1 MRDQLVAGPPTGD
14 TEDTAATRPLR
25 GRKHGRK
32 HSPDP
37 SPARAVDSAEAGRE
51 KKTERSSR
59 WPSARTT
66 FIAVLAAYVVLTA
79 AVVLGSPLDVIDR
92 AAAMSDLA
100 RRFPDAAPWVL
111 KYVVLGQRGPS
122 SHVAFVYLAWRAIRQ
137 RSWRPLVLLVTA
149 LTMLNLTV
157 GTVKIAIG
165 RLGPALTMRPRAVFD
180 GGDIFP
186 SGHTSNAVV
195 IFGVVAMVAVEHR
208 KAMVALAVTVATT
221 VGLSTIFLDTH
232 WVTDVLGGWFAG
244 ALVLLALPTTYARI
258 EQWALNVVRAASDS
272 RVTRAV
278 KEWFTPTLSPTPGA
292 TTSVTPSAGPT
303 PISSPIPSPRL
314 ATWQPSQPAHEAT
327 GDILIEDAMSR

>member
-1 MRDQLVAGPPTGD
+1 MMHDQLVADRPTEEP
-14 TEDTAATRPLR
+14 EDRSAKNLES
-25 GRKHGRK
+25 
-32 HSPDP
+32 SP
-37 SPARAVDSAEAGRE
+37 
-51 KKTERSSR
+51 SR
-59 WPSARTT
+59 WPSTRTT
-66 FIAVLAAYVVLTA
+66 FIAVLGAYIALTA

-100 RRFPDAAPWVL
+100 HRFPDAAPWVL
-111 KYVVLGQRGPS
+111 HYVVLGQRGPS
-122 SHVAFVYLAWRAIRQ
+122 SHVAFVYLAWRAVRQ

-165 RLGPALTMRPRAVFD
+165 RLGPALTMHPRAVFD

-244 ALVLLALPTTYARI
+244 ALVLLALPMTYARL
-258 EQWALNVVRAASDS
+258 EQLALRM
-272 RVTRAV
+272 TRTV
-278 KEWFTPTLSPTPGA
+278 KQWFR
-292 TTSVTPSAGPT
+292 
-303 PISSPIPSPRL
+303 PRPRP
-314 ATWQPSQPAHEAT
+314 ATWESVQHDVTSDLFT
-327 GDILIEDAMSR
+327 EDAMSR

>member
-1 MRDQLVAGPPTGD
+1 VADRPTERPPHDPRATSP
-14 TEDTAATRPLR
+14 ASSASSATRANTA
-25 GRKHGRK
+25 
-32 HSPDP
+32 S
-37 SPARAVDSAEAGRE
+37 RASTALSNTA
-51 KKTERSSR
+51 SR
-59 WPSARTT
+59 WPSVRAT
-66 FIAVLAAYVVLTA
+66 FVIVLAAYVVLTA

-100 RRFPDAAPWVL
+100 HRFPHAAPWVL
-111 KYVVLGQRGPS
+111 RYVMLGQRGPS
-122 SHVAFVYLAWRAIRQ
+122 SHVAFVYLVWRAIRQ

-165 RLGPALTMRPRAVFD
+165 RLGPSLTMHPRAVFD

-208 KAMVALAVTVATT
+208 RAMIALAVFVATT

-244 ALVLLALPTTYARI
+244 ALVLLALPVIYARL
-258 EQWALNVVRAASDS
+258 EQWAVRATRSVKDWL
-272 RVTRAV
+272 RVTLPVR
-278 KEWFTPTLSPTPGA
+278 EWLHH
-292 TTSVTPSAGPT
+292 
-303 PISSPIPSPRL
+303 RR
-314 ATWQPSQPAHEAT
+314 WQPVRRPARDAT
-327 GDILIEDAMSR
+327 SDMLTEDVMSR

>member
-1 MRDQLVAGPPTGD
+1 M
-14 TEDTAATRPLR
+14 
-25 GRKHGRK
+25 
-32 HSPDP
+32 
-37 SPARAVDSAEAGRE
+37 
-51 KKTERSSR
+51 
-59 WPSARTT
+59 RTT
-66 FIAVLAAYVVLTA
+66 FVIVLAAYVALTA

-100 RRFPDAAPWVL
+100 HRFPHAAPWVL
-111 KYVVLGQRGPS
+111 RYVMLGQRGPS
-122 SHVAFVYLAWRAIRQ
+122 SHVAFVYLVWRAIRQ

-165 RLGPALTMRPRAVFD
+165 RLGPSLTMHPRAVFD

-208 KAMVALAVTVATT
+208 RAMIALAVFVATT

-244 ALVLLALPTTYARI
+244 ALVLLALPVTYARL
-258 EQWALNVVRAASDS
+258 EQWAL
-272 RVTRAV
+272 RVTLFV
-278 KEWFTPTLSPTPGA
+278 KERLRLLLPVREWLHHRHWE
-292 TTSVTPSAGPT
+292 SA
-303 PISSPIPSPRL
+303 R
-314 ATWQPSQPAHEAT
+314 QPAHDVT
-327 GDILIEDAMSR
+327 PDMLTEDVMSR

>member
-1 MRDQLVAGPPTGD
+1 MPDQLVADRPTQE
-14 TEDTAATRPLR
+14 TEHRSA
-25 GRKHGRK
+25 KSSE
-32 HSPDP
+32 SP
-37 SPARAVDSAEAGRE
+37 
-51 KKTERSSR
+51 SSR
-59 WPSARTT
+59 WPSIRTT
-66 FIAVLAAYVVLTA
+66 FLVVLAAYVALTA
-79 AVVLGSPLDVIDR
+79 AVVVGSPLDVIDR

-100 RRFPDAAPWVL
+100 HRFPNAAPWVL

-149 LTMLNLTV
+149 LFMLNLTV

-165 RLGPALTMRPRAVFD
+165 RLGPALTTHPRAVFD

-221 VGLSTIFLDTH
+221 IGLSTIFLDTH

-244 ALVLLALPTTYARI
+244 ALVLLALPATYARL
-258 EQWALNVVRAASDS
+258 ERWALRLIHAIKEWFRPRSPSWQASQPSHEAASDL
-272 RVTRAV
+272 
-278 KEWFTPTLSPTPGA
+278 LS
-292 TTSVTPSAGPT
+292 
-303 PISSPIPSPRL
+303 
-314 ATWQPSQPAHEAT
+314 
-327 GDILIEDAMSR
+327 EDAMSR

>member
-1 MRDQLVAGPPTGD
+1 MRDQLVARRPTEE
-14 TEDTAATRPLR
+14 TEDRSAT
-25 GRKHGRK
+25 
-32 HSPDP
+32 
-37 SPARAVDSAEAGRE
+37 SPAQPLEQSH
-51 KKTERSSR
+51 ERDVESSDGASSERSSKQSSR
-59 WPSARTT
+59 WPSTRTT
-66 FIAVLAAYVVLTA
+66 FIVVLAAYVVLTA

-165 RLGPALTMRPRAVFD
+165 RLGPALTMHPRAVFD

-244 ALVLLALPTTYARI
+244 ALVLLALPTTYARL
-258 EQWALNVVRAASDS
+258 EQWASH
-272 RVTRAV
+272 VTRIVKGAPATRAI
-278 KEWFTPTLSPTPGA
+278 KEWFTPRPRPASWDPRPT
-292 TTSVTPSAGPT
+292 SHDV
-303 PISSPIPSPRL
+303 
-314 ATWQPSQPAHEAT
+314 T
-327 GDILIEDAMSR
+327 GDMITEDAMSR